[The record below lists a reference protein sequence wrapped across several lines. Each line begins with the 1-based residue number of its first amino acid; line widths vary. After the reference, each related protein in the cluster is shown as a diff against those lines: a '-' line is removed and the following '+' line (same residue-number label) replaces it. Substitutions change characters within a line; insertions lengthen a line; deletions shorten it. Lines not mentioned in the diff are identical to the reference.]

1 MAMIEHDLDKQ
12 RERVILAGVDLP
24 IRFGDGHGTGG
35 DCDLEELERLVET
48 AGGTVYGEVR
58 QRRDRPAPSTLI
70 GKGKL
75 EELVGAVKETEATLV
90 VFDNELSPAQG
101 RNIEKALNGVE
112 AKPDKP
118 GDAGKVSV
126 IDRTELILDIFAN
139 HARTRQARLQVELAQ
154 IQYMLPRLTKLWS
167 HLERQAGGIGTRGPG
182 ETQLETDDRRLV
194 GKRMAK
200 LKKDLVQVA
209 ADREVQSRRRREQ
222 YTAALVGYTNAGKS
236 TLLKALTGADVLVEN
251 KLFATLDTTTRRIE
265 IDERR
270 QLMLSD
276 TVGFIKRLP
285 HHLVESF
292 QATLA
297 EVAEADLLVHVVDAS
312 HDDPE
317 LQIASVHEV
326 LDDLVP
332 EDRDTLM
339 IFNKIDMLPPERAET
354 VRNRFTR
361 LFPGALVVSALDGAD
376 IETVRRALEARL
388 LEREKVVTVQVPYT
402 RMDLVAVFHRTGS
415 VLEETHTD
423 QGVVMVLRLME
434 EELQRLVGRDQD
446 VTILE

>member
-1 MAMIEHDLDKQ
+1 MGMIEHDLNKQ
-12 RERVILAGVDLP
+12 RERVIVAGVDLP
-24 IRFGDGHGTGG
+24 IRFGDTNGG
-35 DCDLEELERLVET
+35 DCDLDELERLVDT
-48 AGGTVYGEVR
+48 AGGKVLGEVR

-75 EELVGAVKETEATLV
+75 EELQAVVKETEATLV

-101 RNIEKALNGVE
+101 RNLEKALNGGE
-112 AKPDKP
+112 NRPNHP
-118 GDAGKVSV
+118 GDKGKVSV

-182 ETQLETDDRRLV
+182 ETQLETDRRLV
-194 GKRMAK
+194 GKRLAK
-200 LKKDLVQVA
+200 LKKDLQHVA

-236 TLLKALTGADVLVEN
+236 TLLRALTGADVLVQN

-265 IDERR
+265 LDERR
-270 QLMLSD
+270 RLMLSD

-312 HDDPE
+312 DDNPE
-317 LQIASVHEV
+317 LQIASVNEV
-326 LDDLVP
+326 LADLVP

-339 IFNKIDMLPPERAET
+339 VFNKIDMLDPERAET

-361 LFPGALVVSALDGAD
+361 LFPGSLVVSALDDAGV
-376 IETVRRALEARL
+376 EEVRDALESRL
-388 LEREKVVTVQVPYT
+388 LAREQIVTIEVPYT

-415 VLEETHTD
+415 VLEEKHTES
-423 QGVVMVLRLME
+423 GVVLDVRLKE
-434 EELQRLVGRDQD
+434 EELSRLAGGDDD
-446 VTILE
+446 VKVVE

>member
-1 MAMIEHDLDKQ
+1 MGMIEHDLNKQ
-12 RERVILAGVDLP
+12 RERVIIAGVDLP
-24 IRFGDGHGTGG
+24 IRFGDTKGG
-35 DCDLEELERLVET
+35 DCDLDELERLVDT
-48 AGGTVYGEVR
+48 AGGKVLGEVR

-75 EELVGAVKETEATLV
+75 EELEAVVKETEATLV

-101 RNIEKALNGVE
+101 RNLEKALNSKDG
-112 AKPDKP
+112 KPNRP
-118 GDAGKVSV
+118 GDEGKVSV

-182 ETQLETDDRRLV
+182 ETQLETDRRLV
-194 GKRMAK
+194 GKRLAK

-236 TLLKALTGADVLVEN
+236 TLLRALTGADVLVEN

-265 IDERR
+265 LDERR
-270 QLMLSD
+270 RLMLSD

-297 EVAEADLLVHVVDAS
+297 EVAEADLLVHVVDAAD
-312 HDDPE
+312 DDPE
-317 LQIASVHEV
+317 LQIASVNEV
-326 LDDLVP
+326 LADLVP
-332 EDRDTLM
+332 DDRDILM
-339 IFNKIDMLPPERAET
+339 VFNKIDMLDPERAET

-361 LFPGALVVSALDGAD
+361 LFPGCLVVSALDEAGVD
-376 IETVRRALEARL
+376 EVRQALEARL
-388 LEREKVVTVQVPYT
+388 LEREQVVTIEVPYT

-415 VLEETHTD
+415 VLEETHSE
-423 QGVVMVLRLME
+423 QGVRLAVRLKE
-434 EELQRLVGRDQD
+434 EELSRLSGGDAD
-446 VTILE
+446 ITIVE